1 MAKSM
6 FNKGNTNNS
15 GKMANVNAPDRL
27 NRIVE
32 GTSIEGEIKADSN
45 LRIDGFVKG
54 LIQTK
59 GRLVIGT
66 NGKVEGDIICQ
77 NADIEG
83 EIQGTIK
90 VEELLTLK
98 ATARLTGKIITHKL
112 AIESGAEFT
121 GSCDMGGKVQQN
133 PTHAKK
139 EGVTV
144 EDILEEH
151 V

>member
-1 MAKSM
+1 M
-6 FNKGNTNNS
+6 FKGNTNNS
-15 GKMANVNAPDRL
+15 NKMANVNAPDRL

-32 GTSIEGEIKADSN
+32 GTIIEGEIKADSN

-54 LIQTK
+54 VVHTK

-66 NGKVEGDIICQ
+66 NGKIEGDIICQ

-83 EIQGTIK
+83 EIIGTIK
-90 VEELLTLK
+90 VEELLSLK
-98 ATARLTGKIITHKL
+98 STARLNGKITTHKL

-121 GSCDMGGKVQQN
+121 GTCDMGGNFSQGD
-133 PTHAKK
+133 TKK
-139 EGVTV
+139 SGVTV

-151 V
+151 A

>member
-1 MAKSM
+1 M

-32 GTSIEGEIKADSN
+32 GTSIEGEIRADSN

-54 LIQTK
+54 LVQTK
-59 GRLVIGT
+59 GRLVIGV
-66 NGKVEGDIICQ
+66 NGKVDGDIICQ
-77 NADIEG
+77 NADVEG
-83 EIQGTIK
+83 EILGTIK
-90 VEELLTLK
+90 VEELLSLK
-98 ATARLTGKIITHKL
+98 TTARLTGKIVTNKL

-121 GSCDMGGKVQQN
+121 GSCDMGGDAKVTQKSS
-133 PTHAKK
+133 AKAD
-139 EGVTV
+139 VTV

-151 V
+151 A

>member
-1 MAKSM
+1 M

-54 LIQTK
+54 LVQTK
-59 GRLVIGT
+59 GRLVIGI
-66 NGKVEGDIICQ
+66 NGKVDGDIICQ
-77 NADIEG
+77 NADVEG
-83 EIQGTIK
+83 EILGTIK
-90 VEELLTLK
+90 VEELLSLK
-98 ATARLTGKIITHKL
+98 STARLTGKIVTNKL

-121 GSCDMGGKVQQN
+121 GSCDMGGD
-133 PTHAKK
+133 AKAVAK
-139 EGVTV
+139 SSAKADVTV

-151 V
+151 A

>member
-6 FNKGNTNNS
+6 FNKGNTNT

-54 LIQTK
+54 LVQTK

-77 NADIEG
+77 NADVEG
-83 EIQGTIK
+83 EIVGTIK
-90 VEELLTLK
+90 VEELLSLK
-98 ATARLTGKIITHKL
+98 ATARLAGKIVTHKL

-121 GSCDMGGKVQQN
+121 GTCDMGGTNVPGGSVK
-133 PTHAKK
+133 A
-139 EGVTV
+139 GVTV

-151 V
+151 A

>member
-1 MAKSM
+1 M

-54 LIQTK
+54 LVQTK
-59 GRLVIGT
+59 GRLVIGI
-66 NGKVEGDIICQ
+66 NGKVDGDIICQ
-77 NADIEG
+77 NADVEG
-83 EIQGTIK
+83 EILGTIK
-90 VEELLTLK
+90 VEELLSLK
-98 ATARLTGKIITHKL
+98 STARLTGKIVTNKL

-121 GSCDMGGKVQQN
+121 GSCDMGGD
-133 PTHAKK
+133 AKAAAK
-139 EGVTV
+139 SSAKADVTV

-151 V
+151 A

>member
-1 MAKSM
+1 M
-6 FNKGNTNNS
+6 FKGNANSS
-15 GKMANVNAPDRL
+15 GKMTSVNAPDRL

-32 GTSIEGEIKADSN
+32 GTSIQGEVKADSN

-54 LIQTK
+54 VVHTK
-59 GRLVIGT
+59 GRLVIGA

-77 NADIEG
+77 NADVEG

-90 VEELLTLK
+90 VEELLSLK
-98 ATARLTGKIITHKL
+98 ATARLNGKIITHKL

-121 GSCDMGGKVQQN
+121 GTCDMGGGNIAGHESTSK
-133 PTHAKK
+133 A
-139 EGVTV
+139 GVTV

-151 V
+151 A